1 MLGRIWRFTFGLT
14 VGGIVSLIF
23 VFICVNNISFSLN
36 GEKDNTVLVYSEY
49 KDEGIKAY
57 LFNEDISN
65 RVKITSNLDTN
76 KIGTYYINFNLRFLN
91 TYFKLKREI
100 KVIDNIEPVITLN
113 GESEINLYLGNEY
126 MDKGAVANDNYDGD
140 ITSNII
146 VDSNVDTNRVGNYE
160 VKYTIN
166 DSSNNSSSVIR
177 KVNVLPKKVI
187 NYTQDNKI
195 VTYIKKN
202 NLNISLGYYNLINGK
217 SFYYKENKAYYGASL
232 IKTLDAIYLYDK
244 NLVNDNIK
252 PYIEKTISVS
262 DNDSH
267 KYLINYIGKENF
279 RQYGLSL
286 GATYTLVGGD
296 NYGNT
301 NVKDQIVYLKKLYSI
316 TKDNNEL
323 KSYFINDYYNYLKL
337 DNIEIMHKYGWSN
350 YWFHDVGIALDD
362 VPYIIVV
369 LTEHGENS
377 YNIINNISKLVYE
390 YHKDNL

>member
-126 MDKGAVANDNYDGD
+126 MDKGAVAIDNYDGD

-146 VDSNVDTNRVGNYE
+146 VNSNVDTNKVGNYE
-160 VKYTIN
+160 VKCTIN

-217 SFYYKENKAYYGASL
+217 SFYYKENKVYYGASL

-262 DNDSH
+262 ENDSH
-267 KYLINYIGKENF
+267 KYLINFIGKENF

-337 DNIEIMHKYGWSN
+337 DNIEIMHKYGWWNN
-350 YWFHDVGIALDD
+350 YFHDVGIVLDD